1 MAHDEILLEA
11 PEDKATGCT
20 DSSAS
25 DGAGWT
31 AIFKEGAS
39 ESGGSDRQQLGR
51 EVMSIMI

>member
-1 MAHDEILLEA
+1 LAHDEILLEA